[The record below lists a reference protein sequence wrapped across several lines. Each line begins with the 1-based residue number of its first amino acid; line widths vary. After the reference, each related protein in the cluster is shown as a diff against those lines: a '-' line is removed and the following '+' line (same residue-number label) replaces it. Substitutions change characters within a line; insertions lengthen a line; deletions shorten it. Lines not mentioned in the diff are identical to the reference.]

1 MAYHDDLLAQATH
14 LVHLDRTRPRQ
25 VNLRRAISSA
35 YYAVFHLLIAAA
47 SGHWRIKRQ
56 RSDLSRVFEHRK
68 MKGLCN
74 SLASPNPD
82 LAMVAETF
90 VDLQKKRHIADYDN
104 ATVWTRIQVEKFIED
119 AKVAFEAWARHQI
132 PRRSPGFPPLPVRP

>member
-1 MAYHDDLLAQATH
+1 
-14 LVHLDRTRPRQ
+14 
-25 VNLRRAISSA
+25 
-35 YYAVFHLLIAAA
+35 
-47 SGHWRIKRQ
+47 
-56 RSDLSRVFEHRK
+56 

-119 AKVAFEAWARHQI
+119 AKVAFEAWARIKSHAEAQDFLLSLFV
-132 PRRSPGFPPLPVRP
+132 PERR